1 MDTLNSILK
10 LTEEELNAV
19 VQNGR
24 YRSREEIDSVY
35 KLIDIVKD
43 IYCIWDCEDGGESY
57 DDGMSYR
64 YGNSYRRKRD
74 SMGRFSRRAYRYS
87 RDDGKEEYKEHLREM
102 MDDAPDEMTRQ
113 SLQRMISQMS

>member
-1 MDTLNSILK
+1 MEYLDEILK
-10 LTEEELNAV
+10 LTENELSSVA
-19 VQNGR
+19 QNGR

-35 KLIDIVKD
+35 KLIDIAKD
-43 IYCIWDCEDGGESY
+43 IHCIWEYESEDGESY

-74 SMGRFSRRAYRYS
+74 RMGRYSRRPYRYS

-102 MDDAPDEMTRQ
+102 MEDAPDEMTRQ
-113 SLQRMISQMS
+113 SLQRMISQM